1 MDRILITWEPFTIAF
16 LEIIFPTEMREDK
29 VKEFINF
36 KQLSITVRE
45 YSLMFF
51 KLSRYTTCLVSNS
64 RNEMSRF
71 LIKISEIWKKE
82 CWAAML
88 HNNMDLSRLMVH
100 V

>member
-45 YSLMFF
+45 YSLKFF
-51 KLSRYTTCLVSNS
+51 KL
-64 RNEMSRF
+64 SRF